1 MITGEVEKLARGGHW
16 VGVCPN
22 LNANVGWV
30 NPFTGAQ
37 FIHYRINEFVS
48 KSIKGLIGYAT
59 PRVRYARFNVEA
71 AAEWSWNAKGR
82 TPHEFALSWAV
93 RQGVRHPEKFA
104 EWSDTLGPVAWDVY
118 GSDFPAGD
126 VRRVPGAVAEN
137 LRKGKLPALGTVPH
151 GVFRAPWGDIKSVEQ
166 LNNDGAAAARA
177 VALAREMGE
186 PEFIQESLVV
196 QGYVNAL
203 RSLYELKQLVTP
215 QGIAPQNRE
224 AAKRYFQ
231 TYLDALKQSAAAL
244 PEWEATIAPKSSNER
259 FTGRTIEVLT
269 NMIRQMKETA
279 GELGCDVG

>member
-1 MITGEVEKLARGGHW
+1 
-16 VGVCPN
+16 
-22 LNANVGWV
+22 
-30 NPFTGAQ
+30 
-37 FIHYRINEFVS
+37 
-48 KSIKGLIGYAT
+48 
-59 PRVRYARFNVEA
+59 
-71 AAEWSWNAKGR
+71 
-82 TPHEFALSWAV
+82 
-93 RQGVRHPEKFA
+93 
-104 EWSDTLGPVAWDVY
+104 
-118 GSDFPAGD
+118 
-126 VRRVPGAVAEN
+126 VAEN

-186 PEFIQESLVV
+186 PEFMQESLVV

-224 AAKRYFQ
+224 ATKRYFQ

-259 FTGRTIEVLT
+259 FTGRTIKVLT